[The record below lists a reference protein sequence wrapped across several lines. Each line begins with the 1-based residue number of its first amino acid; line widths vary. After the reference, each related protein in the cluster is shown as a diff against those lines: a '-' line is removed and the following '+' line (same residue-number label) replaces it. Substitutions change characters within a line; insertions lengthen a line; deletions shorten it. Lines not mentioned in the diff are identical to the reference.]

1 MSDTQEVK
9 LNDAVTTA
17 LEDILEVKGGC
28 VSWKP
33 MPNPVTHGQFNR
45 RMFLEA
51 FIAKAGMGVSI
62 EADDIMEYGGL
73 TEREF
78 PIILKEY
85 MDKGVVVK
93 AENPFGAELYRLNLT
108 TD

>member
-1 MSDTQEVK
+1 MTDTQEPK
-9 LNDAVTTA
+9 LNTAVTEA
-17 LEDILEVKGGC
+17 LEDILEVRGGG
-28 VSWKP
+28 VTWKN

-45 RMFLEA
+45 RMFIEA
-51 FIAKAGMGVSI
+51 FIAKAGLGVSI

-73 TEREF
+73 TDREF

-85 MDKGVVVK
+85 MDRGIVIKV
-93 AENPFGAELYRLNLT
+93 ENPFGAELYKLNMT